1 MKKIVA
7 LVLSLVMVL
16 GLATTAFAATT
27 STGSVATTSVTP
39 VKASTYDLAKAGG
52 SMSEAATVSEIEL
65 TTVTG
70 KVVEDVPY
78 YVPNIYSLTVTTAAG
93 ATYTDDLYIEVAKA
107 DANVALKNN
116 GAYVYLYNI
125 AETTVAAAI
134 EKWATPVAM
143 DSIVLPADD
152 EIDCGDCWAYVKDA
166 QGNDTKVMAPAAYY
180 VSGEDVYYAGGA
192 KFAYFNGEFVSYSVM
207 PAGRFQAHVWDMATV
222 IVKDTD
228 VKGVKVPVTVDCE
241 NCEKTF
247 KVVNAL
253 AFDNTWVEFVD
264 YQNFDA
270 KVAKDYAGKYFVVL
284 ETVAADAPAVEGD
297 KVESAETFDAGI
309 AMYVGM
315 SVMAAAGSAVVLKKK
330 D

>member
-16 GLATTAFAATT
+16 GLATVAFGATT
-27 STGSVATTSVTP
+27 STGTVSETTVTP
-39 VKASTYDLAKAGG
+39 VKATLYKLAGAGE
-52 SMSEAATVSEIEL
+52 SMTEVTTGPLADITEIKL

-78 YVPNIYSLTVTTAAG
+78 YVPD
-93 ATYTDDLYIEVAKA
+93 TYTLNGYAWAEVAKA
-107 DANVALKNN
+107 DATHALKNN
-116 GAYVYLYNI
+116 GEWVYLISSPTND
-125 AETTVAAAI
+125 VV
-134 EKWATPVAM
+134 KDFATPVVM
-143 DSIVLPADD
+143 DSLVLPADD

-207 PAGRFQAHVWDMATV
+207 PAGRFQAHVWDMDTV

-284 ETVAADAPAVEGD
+284 ETVPAASTPAVDGD